1 MKIKK
6 LFALMLSILFVA
18 TLSAQTKKV
27 ATNKLIKTLEKNK
40 KTGVT
45 FVSDINL
52 NGIEVLE
59 NQTLVIPSLKNETI
73 NFVAKIDTEFLI
85 ERIKYKNS
93 QLFKVEFVLQNEN
106 TKTYEITKIH
116 NIETV
121 KEYNTR
127 IEKEKIEEEKRL
139 AAERQANLQKLP
151 VQVINYE
158 ITNLNISESSWLPS
172 HIQDKFKSNLQTY
185 LGMKTV
191 VDSKAESALKKLQAE
206 SENLGRDENTAIELG
221 KITTAK
227 FALFTKIRKVG
238 ANYVIAVDFT
248 DLTTGEQL
256 ASCMSKE
263 YSKAEYLYGN
273 TGAVDELTLALA
285 EKLGIKVSE
294 LNKNYLTSG
303 SSSFSVDEQL
313 ALAKENEAKFK
324 QWMANYDAELAKL
337 TTSND
342 INAIQN
348 KKRIEAEK
356 ALLQEKQNAEKN
368 RQAELQ
374 AQKERAEADKKL
386 EAERSIALKTQR
398 DKLAQDAAAKASQV
412 RKLKMEKQGVL
423 GQINVIESKKK
434 ALVEIRQGVENRSIE
449 LYNQMETDIKSEF
462 ERITNKSY
470 STVEL
475 GSDGKPTEQ
484 ALTRRENQ
492 RIAKYDELHQK
503 FYADCE
509 SVKQATMQQQ
519 NALLQEIKQDQT
531 NLAKIKTVNSMGDEL
546 KVSFGPYEGSK
557 NGWNAYL
564 SLYSDGILVYTDTV
578 IVSYEAVAGKKAP
591 NMETELNDA
600 VIEEY
605 TNNVDMYNSL
615 LTRGDSILYFV
626 LEYSV
631 NAKSEDNPSEY
642 DFSYKNL
649 KVYNTLSDKVVQNIA
664 INKTEAKVMNPK
676 QDLKIYDGIV
686 EKEKNVCLA
695 VKEFITFLNEK
706 IDTVAFDE
714 NKKKVIL
721 EAFKLAKRNH
731 LEFNTF
737 CKAYDALKFVKIP
750 GKNINMLQ
758 TEVTQQLYEF
768 VMGENPSRFKGEYN
782 APVKGEIQKLRPVEQ
797 VSWYDAIYFC
807 NLFSELFLLTPVYS
821 VNGETDVTKWN
832 YVPHK
837 MHELEGEI
845 EQNLNANGYRL
856 PTVEE
861 WKYAARG
868 GEDFY
873 YAGSNN
879 IDEVAWY
886 NRNSNDKTH
895 EVGKK
900 KANGYGLFD
909 MSGNV
914 AEWCWDP
921 IYYYNDR
928 YYGGGSCGSG
938 TDDCFIVIN
947 IGAKPKSQYKF
958 LGFRIVCSQE

>member
-1 MKIKK
+1 MKLKK
-6 LFALMLSILFVA
+6 LFTLALSILFVA
-18 TLSAQTKKV
+18 ALSAQTKKV
-27 ATNKLIKTLEKNK
+27 ATNKLIQTLEKNT
-40 KTGVT
+40 KTEIV
-45 FVSDINL
+45 FISDVDLSN
-52 NGIEVLE
+52 IEILDNSIV
-59 NQTLVIPSLKNETI
+59 VIPSLKSDKI
-73 NFVAKIDTEFLI
+73 NFISEIENNYLTERLEYSNYPI
-85 ERIKYKNS
+85 
-93 QLFKVEFVLQNEN
+93 FKVEFMLHNKEL
-106 TKTYEITKIH
+106 KTYAITKIH
-116 NIETV
+116 GIESVQEYTTR
-121 KEYNTR
+121 KEQER
-127 IEKEKIEEEKRL
+127 IEEEKRK
-139 AAERQANLQKLP
+139 ERERLEKLTQSPIQVFNL
-151 VQVINYE
+151 E
-158 ITNLNISESSWLPS
+158 ITNLNNSEASWLPLQ
-172 HIQDKFKSNLQTY
+172 IQDKLKSNLQTY

-191 VDSKAESALKKLQAE
+191 VDSKAEASLKKLQAE
-206 SENLGRDENTAIELG
+206 SENVGRDENTAIELG
-221 KITTAK
+221 KIISAK

-248 DLTTGEQL
+248 DLTTGEQM
-256 ASCMSKE
+256 ASCMTKE

-303 SSSFSVDEQL
+303 SASFSVDEQL
-313 ALAKENEAKFK
+313 ALAKENEAKFNK
-324 QWMANYDAELAKL
+324 MMANYDAELAKL

-398 DKLAQDAAAKASQV
+398 DKLAQDAAAKASEV

-423 GQINVIESKKK
+423 GQINVVESKKK
-434 ALVEIRQGVENRSIE
+434 AFIEIRQGVENRSIE
-449 LYNQMETDIKSEF
+449 LYNQLETDIKSEF

-484 ALTRRENQ
+484 ALIRRENQ
-492 RIAKYDELHQK
+492 RIAKFDELHQK

-509 SVKQATMQQQ
+509 SVKQATMSQQ

-615 LTRGDSILYFV
+615 LTRGDPILYFEI
-626 LEYSV
+626 EYSV
-631 NAKSEDNPSEY
+631 NAKDEDKPSEY
-642 DFSYKNL
+642 DFIYKNL
-649 KVYNTLSDKVVQNIA
+649 KVYNTLSDVVVQNIA
-664 INKTEAKVMNPK
+664 INKIESKVMNPK

-686 EKEKNVCLA
+686 ENAKENVKT
-695 VKEFITFLNEK
+695 VKKYLENSWK
-706 IDTVAFDE
+706 IDKIFNSIITYKSLQFVDIFDIGI
-714 NKKKVIL
+714 KMSK
-721 EAFKLAKRNH
+721 
-731 LEFNTF
+731 
-737 CKAYDALKFVKIP
+737 
-750 GKNINMLQ
+750 
-758 TEVTQQLYEF
+758 TEVTQDLYEL
-768 VMGENPSRFKGEYN
+768 VMGENPSYFQGTKNLPAEGEN
-782 APVKGEIQKLRPVEQ
+782 QSKRPVEN

-807 NLFSELFLLTPVYS
+807 NKLSVIFGLDPVYS
-821 VNGETDVTKWN
+821 VDGETDVTKWD
-832 YVPHK
+832 YVPHRERRIRGK
-837 MHELEGEI
+837 LER
-845 EQNLNANGYRL
+845 NLNANGYRL
-856 PTVEE
+856 PTDTE
-861 WKYAARG
+861 WGIAAIDG
-868 GEDFY
+868 DFDT
-873 YAGSNN
+873 
-879 IDEVAWY
+879 DEKAWY
-886 NRNSNDKTH
+886 EKNSNFITH

-900 KANGYGLFD
+900 KANRYGLFD
-909 MSGNV
+909 IGGNV
-914 AEWCWDP
+914 WEWCYRIKIFIRDKE
-921 IYYYNDR
+921 YDA
-928 YYGGGSCGSG
+928 YGGSWDSSRNECEGLSIYSYPLCQAEKQY
-938 TDDCFIVIN
+938 DN
-947 IGAKPKSQYKF
+947 I
-958 LGFRIVCSQE
+958 GFRIVCSAE

>member
-1 MKIKK
+1 MRLKKI
-6 LFALMLSILFVA
+6 FALMLSILFVA

-27 ATNKLIKTLEKNK
+27 ATNKLIKTLEKNT

-85 ERIKYKNS
+85 ERIKYNNS
-93 QLFKVEFVLQNEN
+93 QFFKVEFVLQNEN
-106 TKTYEITKIH
+106 SKTYEITKIH

-127 IEKEKIEEEKRL
+127 IET
-139 AAERQANLQKLP
+139 ERQANLQKLP

-172 HIQDKFKSNLQTY
+172 QIQDKLKSNLQTY

-206 SENLGRDENTAIELG
+206 SENVGRDENTAIELG

-248 DLTTGEQL
+248 DLTTDEQM

-273 TGAVDELTLALA
+273 TGAVDEITLALA

-303 SSSFSVDEQL
+303 SASFSVDEQL
-313 ALAKENEAKFK
+313 ALAKENEAKFN
-324 QWMANYDAELAKL
+324 QMMANYDAELAKL

-374 AQKERAEADKKL
+374 AQKERAESDKKL

-398 DKLAQDAAAKASQV
+398 DKLAQDAAAKASEV

-423 GQINVIESKKK
+423 GQINVVESKKK
-434 ALVEIRQGVENRSIE
+434 ALIEIRQGVENRSIE
-449 LYNQMETDIKSEF
+449 LYNQMEMDIISEF
-462 ERITNKSY
+462 GRITSKSY

-475 GSDGKPTEQ
+475 GSDGKPTKQ

-509 SVKQATMQQQ
+509 SVKQATMSQQ

-615 LTRGDSILYFV
+615 LTRGDPILYFV

-642 DFSYKNL
+642 DFTYKNL

-664 INKTEAKVMNPK
+664 LNKTESKVMNPK
-676 QDLKIYDGIV
+676 QDLRIYDGIV
-686 EKEKNVCLA
+686 EEEKNVCLA
-695 VKEFITFLNEK
+695 VKNYITSLNEK
-706 IDTVAFDE
+706 IDTVVFD
-714 NKKKVIL
+714 VIV
-721 EAFKLAKRNH
+721 EVSKLAKRNH
-731 LEFNTF
+731 LKFIT
-737 CKAYDALKFVKIP
+737 AYNLYTALIFVEIP
-750 GKNINMLQ
+750 DKKINMLL
-758 TEVTQQLYEF
+758 TEVTQYVYEI
-768 VMGENPSRFKGEYN
+768 VMGENPSYFDRNPAEGELQ
-782 APVKGEIQKLRPVEQ
+782 VKRPVEY
-797 VSWYDAIYFC
+797 VSFYDAIYFC
-807 NLFSELFLLTPVYS
+807 NKLSTMFGLVPVYS
-821 VNGETDVTKWN
+821 VDGITDVTKWN

-837 MHELEGEI
+837 ENVLAGEI

-856 PTVEE
+856 PTKGE
-861 WKYAARG
+861 WYYAAGG
-868 GEDFY
+868 GEY
-873 YAGSNN
+873 LVYAGSNN

-886 NRNSNDKTH
+886 KENSNDKTH

-900 KANGYGLFD
+900 KANGYGLYD

-914 AEWCWDP
+914 REWCWDVYP
-921 IYYYNDR
+921 YNSGYRYDCGGDFYSPYYRCNLLVNDDTNTNAR
-928 YYGGGSCGSG
+928 SQDYGM
-938 TDDCFIVIN
+938 
-947 IGAKPKSQYKF
+947 
-958 LGFRIVCSQE
+958 GFRIVCSQE

>member
-1 MKIKK
+1 MKLKK
-6 LFALMLSILFVA
+6 LFTLTLSILFIA

-73 NFVAKIDTEFLI
+73 NFVAKIETEFLI

-158 ITNLNISESSWLPS
+158 ITSLNISESSWLPS
-172 HIQDKFKSNLQTY
+172 QIQDKFKSNLQTY

-206 SENLGRDENTAIELG
+206 SENVGRDENTAIELG

-248 DLTTGEQL
+248 DLTTGEQM

-303 SSSFSVDEQL
+303 SSSFSVDEQI
-313 ALAKENEAKFK
+313 ALAKENEAKFNK
-324 QWMANYDAELAKL
+324 MMANYDAELAKL

-356 ALLQEKQNAEKN
+356 ALLKEKQNAEKN

-398 DKLAQDAAAKASQV
+398 DKLAQDAAAKAAEI

-449 LYNQMETDIKSEF
+449 LYNQMNSDIESEF
-462 ERITNKSY
+462 NKITNKSY

-492 RIAKYDELHQK
+492 RIAKCDELHQK

-509 SVKQATMQQQ
+509 SVKQATMSQQ

-605 TNNVDMYNSL
+605 TNNVNMYNSL
-615 LTRGDSILYFV
+615 LTRGDPILYFEI
-626 LEYSV
+626 EYSV
-631 NAKSEDNPSEY
+631 KAKSEDKPSEY
-642 DFSYKNL
+642 DFTYKNL
-649 KVYNTLSDKVVQNIA
+649 KVYNTLSDVVVQNIA
-664 INKTEAKVMNPK
+664 INRTEVKVMNPK

-686 EKEKNVCLA
+686 EKEK
-695 VKEFITFLNEK
+695 
-706 IDTVAFDE
+706 
-714 NKKKVIL
+714 
-721 EAFKLAKRNH
+721 KLAKGMGFIKLCN
-731 LEFNTF
+731 FF
-737 CKAYDALKFVKIP
+737 DALKFVKIP
-750 GKNINMLQ
+750 YENKIIKMLQ
-758 TEVTQQLYEF
+758 TEVTQYLYEF
-768 VMGENPSRFKGEYN
+768 VMGENPSYFNRNPAEGELQE
-782 APVKGEIQKLRPVEQ
+782 KRPVEY
-797 VSWYDAIYFC
+797 VSFYDAIYFC
-807 NLFSELFLLTPVYS
+807 NKLSTMFGLVPVYC

-837 MHELEGEI
+837 EYELEGKI

-861 WKYAARG
+861 WQYAARG
-868 GEDFY
+868 GEGFD

-886 NRNSNDKTH
+886 NINSNLETH

-909 MSGNV
+909 MNGNV
-914 AEWCWDP
+914 FEWCWDS
-921 IYYYNDR
+921 INSNYRFYCGGSWHCYSSYCKVDDLYYND
-928 YYGGGSCGSG
+928 
-938 TDDCFIVIN
+938 
-947 IGAKPKSQYKF
+947 AKSQYNRI
-958 LGFRIVCSQE
+958 GFRIVCSLE

>member
-1 MKIKK
+1 MKLKK
-6 LFALMLSILFVA
+6 IFALMLSILFVA
-18 TLSAQTKKV
+18 ALSAQTKKV
-27 ATNKLIKTLEKNK
+27 ATNKLIQTLEKNT

-85 ERIKYKNS
+85 ERIKYNNS
-93 QLFKVEFVLQNEN
+93 QFFKVEFVLQNEN

-127 IEKEKIEEEKRL
+127 IET
-139 AAERQANLQKLP
+139 ERQANLQKFP

-172 HIQDKFKSNLQTY
+172 QIQDKLKSNLQTY

-206 SENLGRDENTAIELG
+206 SENVGRDENTAIELG

-248 DLTTGEQL
+248 DLTTGEQM

-273 TGAVDELTLALA
+273 TGAVDEITLVLA
-285 EKLGIKVSE
+285 EKLGIKVSD

-303 SSSFSVDEQL
+303 SASFSVDEQL
-313 ALAKENEAKFK
+313 ALAKENEAKFN
-324 QWMANYDAELAKL
+324 QMMANYDAELAKL

-374 AQKERAEADKKL
+374 AQKERAESDKKL

-398 DKLAQDAAAKASQV
+398 DKLAQDAAAKASEV

-423 GQINVIESKKK
+423 GQINVVESKKK
-434 ALVEIRQGVENRSIE
+434 ALIEIRQGVENRSIE
-449 LYNQMETDIKSEF
+449 LYNQLQTDIKSEF
-462 ERITNKSY
+462 ERITNKFY

-475 GSDGKPTEQ
+475 GSDRKPTEQ

-615 LTRGDSILYFV
+615 LTRGDPILYFV

-642 DFSYKNL
+642 DFTYKNL

-664 INKTEAKVMNPK
+664 LNKTESKVMNPK
-676 QDLKIYDGIV
+676 QDLRIYDGIV

-695 VKEFITFLNEK
+695 VKEYITSLNGK
-706 IDTVAFDE
+706 IDTVVFDE
-714 NKKKVIL
+714 NNKKVII
-721 EAFKLAKRNH
+721 EAFELAKGNH
-731 LEFNTF
+731 LDFIILYKF
-737 CKAYDALKFVKIP
+737 FDALKFVKISYEN
-750 GKNINMLQ
+750 KNIKMLQ
-758 TEVTQQLYEF
+758 TEVTQYLYEF
-768 VMGENPSRFKGEYN
+768 VMGKNPSYFERNPAEGELQE
-782 APVKGEIQKLRPVEQ
+782 KRPVER
-797 VSWYDAIYFC
+797 VSYFDAIYFC
-807 NLFSELFLLTPVYS
+807 NKLSTMFGLVPVYS
-821 VNGETDVTKWN
+821 VDGITDVTKW
-832 YVPHK
+832 YYKPHNGSDMWGK
-837 MHELEGEI
+837 L

-861 WKYAARG
+861 WQYAALAA
-868 GEDFY
+868 EDFNCY
-873 YAGSNN
+873 DK
-879 IDEVAWY
+879 DEKAWY
-886 NRNSNDKTH
+886 EKNSNFITH

-914 AEWCWDP
+914 CEWCWESDNSNLRH
-921 IYYYNDR
+921 YL
-928 YYGGGSCGSG
+928 GGSWS
-938 TDDCFIVIN
+938 DYVFNDIVTKDLCY
-947 IGAKPKSQYKF
+947 AKSQRNNI
-958 LGFRIVCSQE
+958 GFRIVCSAE

>member
-1 MKIKK
+1 MKLKK
-6 LFALMLSILFVA
+6 LFTLTLSILFIA

-45 FVSDINL
+45 FVSNINL

-59 NQTLVIPSLKNETI
+59 NQILVIPSLKNETI
-73 NFVAKIDTEFLI
+73 NFVAKIDTKFLV
-85 ERIKYKNS
+85 ERIKYKNF

-121 KEYNTR
+121 KEYNIR

-139 AAERQANLQKLP
+139 AAERQANLQKFP
-151 VQVINYE
+151 VQVINHD
-158 ITNLNISESSWLPS
+158 TTTLNISEKSWLPS
-172 HIQDKFKSNLQTY
+172 QIQDKFKSNLQTY

-206 SENLGRDENTAIELG
+206 SENVGRDENTAIELG
-221 KITTAK
+221 KIISAK

-248 DLTTGEQL
+248 DLTTGEQM
-256 ASCMSKE
+256 ATCMSKE

-285 EKLGIKVSE
+285 EKLGIKVSD

-313 ALAKENEAKFK
+313 ALAKEKEAKYK
-324 QWMANYDAELAKL
+324 KEMANYDAELAKL

-342 INAIQN
+342 LNAIQN

-356 ALLQEKQNAEKN
+356 ALLKEKQNAEKN

-398 DKLAQDAAAKASQV
+398 DKLAQDAAAKAAEV

-423 GQINVIESKKK
+423 GQISVVESKKK

-449 LYNQMETDIKSEF
+449 LYNQMNSDIKSEF
-462 ERITNKSY
+462 ERITNKTY

-492 RIAKYDELHQK
+492 KIAKYDELHKK

-509 SVKQATMQQQ
+509 SVKQATMSQQ
-519 NALLQEIKQDQT
+519 NALLQEIRQDQT

-615 LTRGDSILYFV
+615 LTRGDPILYFE
-626 LEYSV
+626 LEYTV
-631 NAKSEDNPSEY
+631 NAKSEDKPSEY

-649 KVYNTLSDKVVQNIA
+649 KVYNTLTDKVVQNIA
-664 INKTEAKVMNPK
+664 INKTEAKVMKP
-676 QDLKIYDGIV
+676 QYDLKIYDGIL

-721 EAFKLAKRNH
+721 EAFKLAK
-731 LEFNTF
+731 FNTF

-758 TEVTQQLYEF
+758 TEVTQQLYEY
-768 VMGENPSRFKGEYN
+768 VMGKNPSRFKGDREP
-782 APVKGEIQKLRPVEQ
+782 AEKRPVEK
-797 VSWYDAIYFC
+797 VSWFDAIYFC
-807 NLFSELFLLTPVYS
+807 NKLSTMFGLVPVYS
-821 VNGETDVTKWN
+821 VDGITDVTKWK
-832 YVPHK
+832 YVPH
-837 MHELEGEI
+837 EAEGILREKI
-845 EQNLNANGYRL
+845 GRNFNANGYRL

-861 WKYAARG
+861 WQYAARG
-868 GEDFY
+868 GEGFD

-886 NRNSNDKTH
+886 YINSNDETH

-914 AEWCWDP
+914 FEWCWD
-921 IYYYNDR
+921 YVTDDYRDYC
-928 YYGGGSCGSG
+928 GGSWNQDADHSRVDSG
-938 TDDCFIVIN
+938 HWTN
-947 IGAKPKSQYKF
+947 ATGQYSEM
-958 LGFRIVCSQE
+958 GFRIVCSQE

>member
-1 MKIKK
+1 MKLKK
-6 LFALMLSILFVA
+6 IFALMLSILFVA
-18 TLSAQTKKV
+18 ALSAQTKKV
-27 ATNKLIKTLEKNK
+27 ATNKLIKTLEKNT

-127 IEKEKIEEEKRL
+127 IET
-139 AAERQANLQKLP
+139 ERQANLQKLP

-172 HIQDKFKSNLQTY
+172 QIQDKLKSNLQTY

-191 VDSKAESALKKLQAE
+191 VDSKAELALKKLQAE
-206 SENLGRDENTAIELG
+206 SENVGRDENTAIELG

-248 DLTTGEQL
+248 DLTTGEQM

-273 TGAVDELTLALA
+273 TGAVDEITLVLA
-285 EKLGIKVSE
+285 EKLGIKVSD

-303 SSSFSVDEQL
+303 SASFSVDEQL
-313 ALAKENEAKFK
+313 ALAKENEAKFN
-324 QWMANYDAELAKL
+324 QMMANYDAELAKL

-374 AQKERAEADKKL
+374 AQKERAESDKKL

-398 DKLAQDAAAKASQV
+398 DKLAQDAAAKASEV

-423 GQINVIESKKK
+423 GQINVVESKKK

-449 LYNQMETDIKSEF
+449 LYNQLQTDIKSEF

-470 STVEL
+470 GTAEL

-492 RIAKYDELHQK
+492 KIAKYDELHQK

-509 SVKQATMQQQ
+509 SVKQATMSQQ

-531 NLAKIKTVNSMGDEL
+531 NLTKPRTVSSMGDEL

-615 LTRGDSILYFV
+615 LTRGDPILYFV

-642 DFSYKNL
+642 DFTYKNL

-664 INKTEAKVMNPK
+664 LNKTESKVMNPK
-676 QDLKIYDGIV
+676 QDLRIYDGIV
-686 EKEKNVCLA
+686 EEEKNVCLA
-695 VKEFITFLNEK
+695 VKNYITSLNEK
-706 IDTVAFDE
+706 IDTVVFD
-714 NKKKVIL
+714 VIV
-721 EAFKLAKRNH
+721 EVSKLAKRNH
-731 LEFNTF
+731 LKFIT
-737 CKAYDALKFVKIP
+737 AYNLYTALIFVEIP
-750 GKNINMLQ
+750 DKKINMLL
-758 TEVTQQLYEF
+758 TEVTQYVYEI
-768 VMGENPSRFKGEYN
+768 VMGENPSYFDRNPAEGELQ
-782 APVKGEIQKLRPVEQ
+782 VKRPVEY
-797 VSWYDAIYFC
+797 VSFYDAIYFC
-807 NLFSELFLLTPVYS
+807 NKLSTMFGLVPVYS
-821 VNGETDVTKWN
+821 VDGITDVTKWN
-832 YVPHK
+832 YKPH
-837 MHELEGEI
+837 HQESLEGRI
-845 EQNLNANGYRL
+845 IKQNLYANGFRL
-856 PTVEE
+856 PTEEE

-868 GEDFY
+868 GEDFKF
-873 YAGSNN
+873 AGSYD
-879 IDEVAWY
+879 IGEVAWFV
-886 NRNSNDKTH
+886 RNSNDKTH

-900 KANGYGLFD
+900 KANGYGLYD

-914 AEWCWDP
+914 REWCSDYNSDGDGVCYGSSWDRT
-921 IYYYNDR
+921 YSESSVGAHDWTSASYQRD
-928 YYGGGSCGSG
+928 
-938 TDDCFIVIN
+938 N
-947 IGAKPKSQYKF
+947 I
-958 LGFRIVCSQE
+958 GFRIVCSQE

>member
-1 MKIKK
+1 MKLKK
-6 LFALMLSILFVA
+6 IFLVMLSILFVA
-18 TLSAQTKKV
+18 ALSAQTKEV
-27 ATNKLIKTLEKNK
+27 HTNKLIKTLEKNK

-73 NFVAKIDTEFLI
+73 NFVAKIETEFLI

-127 IEKEKIEEEKRL
+127 IEKERIEEEKRL

-158 ITNLNISESSWLPS
+158 ITSLNISESSWLPS
-172 HIQDKFKSNLQTY
+172 QIQDKFKSNLQSY

-191 VDSKAESALKKLQAE
+191 VDSKAEASLKKLQAE
-206 SENLGRDENTAIELG
+206 SENVGRDENTAIELG
-221 KITTAK
+221 KIISAK

-248 DLTTGEQL
+248 DLTTGEQM

-263 YSKAEYLYGN
+263 YSNAEYLYGN

-285 EKLGIKVSE
+285 EKLGIKVSN

-303 SSSFSVDEQL
+303 SASFSVDEQL
-313 ALAKENEAKFK
+313 ALAKENEAKYNK
-324 QWMANYDAELAKL
+324 MMANYDAELAKL

-398 DKLAQDAAAKASQV
+398 DKLAQDAAAKASEV

-449 LYNQMETDIKSEF
+449 LYNQLQTDIKSEF

-484 ALTRRENQ
+484 ALTRRESQ
-492 RIAKYDELHQK
+492 RIVKYDELHK
-503 FYADCE
+503 NFFADCE
-509 SVKQATMQQQ
+509 SVKQATMSQQ

-531 NLAKIKTVNSMGDEL
+531 NLTKPRTVSSMGDEL

-557 NGWNAYL
+557 NGWNSYL

-615 LTRGDSILYFV
+615 LTRGDPILYFV

-642 DFSYKNL
+642 DFTYKNL

-664 INKTEAKVMNPK
+664 LNKTESKVMNPK

-686 EKEKNVCLA
+686 ENAKENVKT
-695 VKEFITFLNEK
+695 VKKYLENSWKSDKILSSIITYKSLQFVDIFGDRIK
-706 IDTVAFDE
+706 M
-714 NKKKVIL
+714 
-721 EAFKLAKRNH
+721 
-731 LEFNTF
+731 
-737 CKAYDALKFVKIP
+737 LK
-750 GKNINMLQ
+750 
-758 TEVTQQLYEF
+758 TEVTQELYEI
-768 VMGENPSRFKGEYN
+768 VMGENPSYFQGTKYLPAEGEN
-782 APVKGEIQKLRPVEQ
+782 QSKRPVEN

-807 NLFSELFLLTPVYS
+807 NKLSVIFGLDPVYS
-821 VNGETDVTKWN
+821 VDGETDVAKWN
-832 YVPHK
+832 YVPHNLDVIK
-837 MHELEGEI
+837 GTIRWEI
-845 EQNLNANGYRL
+845 ANGFRL
-856 PTVEE
+856 PTERE
-861 WKYAARG
+861 WRYAAKGR
-868 GEDFY
+868 EDFD

-886 NRNSNDKTH
+886 EKNSNFITH

-914 AEWCWDP
+914 YEWCWSNFGNGLYCGGSWSNDDDHCEVD
-921 IYYYNDR
+921 YSNFHNESYQYND
-928 YYGGGSCGSG
+928 
-938 TDDCFIVIN
+938 V
-947 IGAKPKSQYKF
+947 
-958 LGFRIVCSQE
+958 GFRIVCSR

>member
-1 MKIKK
+1 MKLKK
-6 LFALMLSILFVA
+6 IFAFMLSILFIA
-18 TLSAQTKKV
+18 ALSAQTKEV
-27 ATNKLIKTLEKNK
+27 PTNKLIKTLEKNT

-85 ERIKYKNS
+85 ERIKYNNS
-93 QLFKVEFVLQNEN
+93 QFFKVEFVLQNEN

-127 IEKEKIEEEKRL
+127 IEN
-139 AAERQANLQKLP
+139 ERQANLQKLP

-158 ITNLNISESSWLPS
+158 ITNLNISESSWLPFQ
-172 HIQDKFKSNLQTY
+172 IQDKLKSNLQTY

-206 SENLGRDENTAIELG
+206 SENVGRDENTAIELG

-248 DLTTGEQL
+248 DLTTGEQM

-273 TGAVDELTLALA
+273 TGAVDEITLVLA
-285 EKLGIKVSE
+285 EKLGIKVSD

-303 SSSFSVDEQL
+303 SASFSVDEQL
-313 ALAKENEAKFK
+313 ALAKENEAKFN
-324 QWMANYDAELAKL
+324 QMMANYDAELAKL

-356 ALLQEKQNAEKN
+356 ALLQEKQNAEKI

-374 AQKERAEADKKL
+374 AQKERAESDKKL

-398 DKLAQDAAAKASQV
+398 DKLAQDAAAKASEV

-423 GQINVIESKKK
+423 GQINVVESKKK

-449 LYNQMETDIKSEF
+449 LYNQLQTDIKSEF

-615 LTRGDSILYFV
+615 LTRGDPILYFEI
-626 LEYSV
+626 EYSV

-642 DFSYKNL
+642 DFTYKNL
-649 KVYNTLSDKVVQNIA
+649 KVYNTLSDKIVQNIA

-676 QDLKIYDGIV
+676 QDLRIYDGIV

-695 VKEFITFLNEK
+695 VKDYITSQNGK
-706 IDTVAFDE
+706 IDTVVFDE
-714 NKKKVIL
+714 NNKKLIVEIFEFVKG
-721 EAFKLAKRNH
+721 NH
-731 LEFNTF
+731 LDFITF
-737 CKAYDALKFVKIP
+737 YNLCDALKFVKIP
-750 GKNINMLQ
+750 DKKINMLQ
-758 TEVTQQLYEF
+758 TEVTQYLYEF
-768 VMGENPSRFKGEYN
+768 VMGENPSYFQGRENLPAEGEN
-782 APVKGEIQKLRPVEQ
+782 QSKRPVEN

-807 NLFSELFLLTPVYS
+807 NKLSVIFGLDPVYS
-821 VNGETDVTKWN
+821 VDGITDVTKWD
-832 YVPHK
+832 YVPHRERLIRGK
-837 MHELEGEI
+837 VK
-845 EQNLNANGYRL
+845 QNLNANGYRL
-856 PTVEE
+856 PTINE
-861 WKYAARG
+861 WEYASEGGDKYY
-868 GEDFY
+868 Y

-879 IDEVAWY
+879 GDEVAWY
-886 NRNSNDKTH
+886 KGNSNDLTH

-909 MSGNV
+909 MGGNV
-914 AEWCWDP
+914 WEWCWDSKYKNKK
-921 IYYYNDR
+921 IDKWYDAV
-928 YYGGGSCGSG
+928 GGSWASRDTECGCGNCLS
-938 TDDCFIVIN
+938 
-947 IGAKPKSQYKF
+947 PKFCYAENRYDSI
-958 LGFRIVCSQE
+958 GFRIVCSQE

>member
-1 MKIKK
+1 MKKIFSFI
-6 LFALMLSILFVA
+6 LLSVLIIFSSCLSTSGVTESEA
-18 TLSAQTKKV
+18 TQAKESQTK
-27 ATNKLIKTLEKNK
+27 
-40 KTGVT
+40 GVT
-45 FVSDINL
+45 ESEAPQAKETKTKDAQKSSKYLVQVVTQEVVNL
-52 NGIEVLE
+52 N
-59 NQTLVIPSLKNETI
+59 
-73 NFVAKIDTEFLI
+73 A
-85 ERIKYKNS
+85 
-93 QLFKVEFVLQNEN
+93 
-106 TKTYEITKIH
+106 
-116 NIETV
+116 
-121 KEYNTR
+121 
-127 IEKEKIEEEKRL
+127 
-139 AAERQANLQKLP
+139 
-151 VQVINYE
+151 
-158 ITNLNISESSWLPS
+158 SESAWLPLQ
-172 HIQDKFKSNLQTY
+172 IQDKLKSNLQSY

-191 VDSKAESALKKLQAE
+191 VDSKAESTLKKLQAA
-206 SENLGRDENTAIELG
+206 SEEVGRDENAAIELG

-227 FALFTKIRKVG
+227 YGLFTKVRKTG
-238 ANYVIAVDFT
+238 ENYVVSVDFT

-273 TGAVDELTLALA
+273 TGALDEITLALA
-285 EKLGIKVSE
+285 DQLGIKVSE

-303 SSSFSVDEQL
+303 STSFSVDEQL
-313 ALAKENEAKFK
+313 ALAKENEAQYKK
-324 QWMANYDAELAKL
+324 MMANYDAELAELAK
-337 TTSND
+337 SND

-348 KKRIEAEK
+348 QKRIEAEK

-386 EAERSIALKTQR
+386 EAERSIELITQR
-398 DKLAQDAAAKASQV
+398 DKLAQEAAAKASEV

-449 LYNQMETDIKSEF
+449 LFNQMEADIKSEF

-475 GSDGKPTEQ
+475 GSDGNPTEQ

-509 SVKQATMQQQ
+509 SVKQATMPQQ
-519 NALLQEIKQDQT
+519 NALLQEIIQDQT
-531 NLAKIKTVNSMGDEL
+531 NLTKLRTVSSMGDEL
-546 KVSFGPYEGSK
+546 KVSFGPYEGSQ

-615 LTRGDSILYFV
+615 LTRGDPILYFE

-631 NAKSEDNPSEY
+631 NAKSEDKPSEY
-642 DFSYKNL
+642 DFTYKNL
-649 KVYNTLSDKVVQNIA
+649 KVYNTLSDVVVQNIA
-664 INKTEAKVMNPK
+664 LNKTESKVMNPK

-695 VKEFITFLNEK
+695 VKEYITSLNEK

-714 NKKKVIL
+714 NKKKVIV
-721 EAFKLAKRNH
+721 EVFVLAKRYH
-731 LEFNTF
+731 LEFNTSYNF
-737 CKAYDALKFVKIP
+737 YNALKFVKIP
-750 GKNINMLQ
+750 RKNIKMLQ
-758 TEVTQQLYEF
+758 TEVTQEIYEI
-768 VMGENPSRFKGEYN
+768 VMGENPSYCKGDTKPPAE
-782 APVKGEIQKLRPVEQ
+782 GELQEKRPVEN
-797 VSWYDAIYFC
+797 VSFYDAIYFC
-807 NLFSELFLLTPVYS
+807 NKLSTMFGLAPVYS
-821 VNGETDVTKWN
+821 VDGITDVTKWN

-837 MHELEGEI
+837 EYELEGKI

-861 WKYAARG
+861 WQYAAKG
-868 GEDFY
+868 GKDFD

-886 NRNSNDKTH
+886 YNNSNKKTH

-900 KANGYGLFD
+900 KVNGYGLFD

-914 AEWCWDP
+914 EEWCWDSG
-921 IYYYNDR
+921 YDGSR
-928 YYGGGSCGSG
+928 VSCGGCWDGRAGYSEVDHENYNG
-938 TDDCFIVIN
+938 PKYQYSN
-947 IGAKPKSQYKF
+947 IGI
-958 LGFRIVCSQE
+958 RIVCSLE

>member
-1 MKIKK
+1 MKLKK
-6 LFALMLSILFVA
+6 IFLVMLSILFVA
-18 TLSAQTKKV
+18 ALFAQTKEV
-27 ATNKLIKTLEKNK
+27 PTNKLIKTLEKNK

-73 NFVAKIDTEFLI
+73 NFVAKIETEFLI

-127 IEKEKIEEEKRL
+127 IEKERIEEEKRL

-158 ITNLNISESSWLPS
+158 ITSLNISESSWLPS
-172 HIQDKFKSNLQTY
+172 QIQDKFKSNLQSY

-206 SENLGRDENTAIELG
+206 SENVGRDENTAIELG
-221 KITTAK
+221 KIISAK

-248 DLTTGEQL
+248 DLTTGEQM

-263 YSKAEYLYGN
+263 YSNAEYLYGN

-285 EKLGIKVSE
+285 EKLGIKVSD

-303 SSSFSVDEQL
+303 SASFSVDEQL
-313 ALAKENEAKFK
+313 ALAKENEAKFNK
-324 QWMANYDAELAKL
+324 MMANYDAELAKL

-398 DKLAQDAAAKASQV
+398 DKLAQDAAAKASEV

-449 LYNQMETDIKSEF
+449 LYNQLQTDIKSEF

-492 RIAKYDELHQK
+492 RISKYDELHQK

-509 SVKQATMQQQ
+509 SVKQATMSQQ
-519 NALLQEIKQDQT
+519 NALLQEIIQDQT
-531 NLAKIKTVNSMGDEL
+531 NLTKPRTVSSMGDEL

-615 LTRGDSILYFV
+615 LTRGDPILYFV

-631 NAKSEDNPSEY
+631 KAKSEDNPSEY
-642 DFSYKNL
+642 DFIYKNL
-649 KVYNTLSDKVVQNIA
+649 KVYNTLSDVVVQNIA

-676 QDLKIYDGIV
+676 QDLRIYDGIV
-686 EKEKNVCLA
+686 EEEKNVCLA
-695 VKEFITFLNEK
+695 VKNYITSLNEK
-706 IDTVAFDE
+706 IDTVVFDVMVE
-714 NKKKVIL
+714 VF
-721 EAFKLAKRNH
+721 ELAKRSH
-731 LEFNTF
+731 
-737 CKAYDALKFVKIP
+737 LKFITSYNLYTALIFVEIP
-750 GKNINMLQ
+750 DKKINMLQ
-758 TEVTQQLYEF
+758 TEVTQYIYEI
-768 VMGENPSRFKGEYN
+768 VMGENPSCFYRNPAEGELQ
-782 APVKGEIQKLRPVEQ
+782 VKRPVEY

-807 NLFSELFLLTPVYS
+807 NKLSTMFGLVPVYS
-821 VNGETDVTKWN
+821 VDGITDVTKWN
-832 YVPHK
+832 YKPHHGK
-837 MHELEGEI
+837 SLYKRII
-845 EQNLNANGYRL
+845 EQNLNANGFRL
-856 PTVEE
+856 PTEEE

-868 GEDFY
+868 GEDFE

-879 IDEVAWY
+879 IGEVAWY
-886 NRNSNDKTH
+886 DRNSNDKTH

-900 KANGYGLFD
+900 KANGYGLYD

-914 AEWCWDP
+914 REWCSD
-921 IYYYNDR
+921 YYSDGDGVC
-928 YYGGGSCGSG
+928 YGGSWDLTYSKSRVEVH
-938 TDDCFIVIN
+938 DWPSASYQRDN
-947 IGAKPKSQYKF
+947 I
-958 LGFRIVCSQE
+958 GFRIVCSQE

>member
-1 MKIKK
+1 MKLKK
-6 LFALMLSILFVA
+6 IFAFMLSILFVA
-18 TLSAQTKKV
+18 ALSAQTKKV
-27 ATNKLIKTLEKNK
+27 ATNKLIQTLEKNT

-85 ERIKYKNS
+85 ERIKYNNS
-93 QLFKVEFVLQNEN
+93 QFFKVEFVLQNEN

-127 IEKEKIEEEKRL
+127 IET
-139 AAERQANLQKLP
+139 ERQANLQKLP

-172 HIQDKFKSNLQTY
+172 QIQDKFKSNLQSY

-206 SENLGRDENTAIELG
+206 SENVGRDENTAIELG

-248 DLTTGEQL
+248 DLTTGEQM

-303 SSSFSVDEQL
+303 SASFSVDEQL
-313 ALAKENEAKFK
+313 ALAKENEAKFN
-324 QWMANYDAELAKL
+324 QMMANYDAELAKL

-356 ALLQEKQNAEKN
+356 ALLQEKQNAEKK

-374 AQKERAEADKKL
+374 AQKERAESDKKL

-398 DKLAQDAAAKASQV
+398 DKLAQDAAAKASEV

-423 GQINVIESKKK
+423 GQINVVESKKK
-434 ALVEIRQGVENRSIE
+434 ALIEIRQGVENRSIE
-449 LYNQMETDIKSEF
+449 LYNQLEIDIKSEF

-509 SVKQATMQQQ
+509 SVKQATMSQQ

-615 LTRGDSILYFV
+615 LTRGDPILYFEI
-626 LEYSV
+626 EYSV
-631 NAKSEDNPSEY
+631 NAKDQDHPSEY
-642 DFSYKNL
+642 DFTYTNL
-649 KVYNTLSDKVVQNIA
+649 KVHNTLSDKVVQNIA
-664 INKTEAKVMNPK
+664 LNKTESKVMNPK
-676 QDLKIYDGIV
+676 QDLRIYDGIV
-686 EKEKNVCLA
+686 ENAKENVKT
-695 VKEFITFLNEK
+695 VKKYLENSWK
-706 IDTVAFDE
+706 IDKIFSSIITYKSLQFVDIFDIGI
-714 NKKKVIL
+714 KMSK
-721 EAFKLAKRNH
+721 
-731 LEFNTF
+731 
-737 CKAYDALKFVKIP
+737 
-750 GKNINMLQ
+750 
-758 TEVTQQLYEF
+758 TEVTQDLYEL
-768 VMGENPSRFKGEYN
+768 VMGENPSYFQGTKNLPAEGEN
-782 APVKGEIQKLRPVEQ
+782 QSKRPVEN

-807 NLFSELFLLTPVYS
+807 NKLSVIFGLDPVYS
-821 VNGETDVTKWN
+821 VDGETDVTKWD
-832 YVPHK
+832 YVPHRERRIRGK
-837 MHELEGEI
+837 LER
-845 EQNLNANGYRL
+845 NLNANGYRL
-856 PTVEE
+856 PTDTE
-861 WKYAARG
+861 WGIAAIDYG
-868 GEDFY
+868 DFDT
-873 YAGSNN
+873 
-879 IDEVAWY
+879 DEKAWY
-886 NRNSNDKTH
+886 EKNSNFITH

-900 KANGYGLFD
+900 KANRYGLFD
-909 MSGNV
+909 IGGNV
-914 AEWCWDP
+914 WEWCYRIKIFIRDKE
-921 IYYYNDR
+921 YDA
-928 YYGGGSCGSG
+928 YGGSWDSSRNECEGLSIYSYPLCQAEKQY
-938 TDDCFIVIN
+938 DN
-947 IGAKPKSQYKF
+947 I
-958 LGFRIVCSQE
+958 GFRIVCSQE

>member
-1 MKIKK
+1 MKKIY
-6 LFALMLSILFVA
+6 LLILSVLLTTTIY
-18 TLSAQTKKV
+18 AQTVVKQ
-27 ATNKLIKTLEKNK
+27 NKLETTLDKNQESNIIFISELDLSKMSITETGTIILPFMKKNK
-40 KTGVT
+40 VM
-45 FVSDINL
+45 FVSGMDMSYIKERIAYTKKKKFQTT
-52 NGIEVLE
+52 IEVKD
-59 NQTLVIPSLKNETI
+59 II
-73 NFVAKIDTEFLI
+73 
-85 ERIKYKNS
+85 
-93 QLFKVEFVLQNEN
+93 
-106 TKTYEITKIH
+106 TKTYMITKIEG
-116 NIETV
+116 IETV
-121 KEYNTR
+121 EEYTERNR
-127 IEKEKIEEEKRL
+127 ELLI
-139 AAERQANLQKLP
+139 AESRKNIQKYPIQVVNQEISNLS
-151 VQVINYE
+151 
-158 ITNLNISESSWLPS
+158 TSESSWLPLQ
-172 HIQDKFKSNLQTY
+172 IQDKLKSNLQSY

-206 SENLGRDENTAIELG
+206 SENVGRDENTAIELG
-221 KITTAK
+221 KIISAK

-238 ANYVIAVDFT
+238 VNYVIAVDFT

-273 TGAVDELTLALA
+273 TGAVDELTLALSD
-285 EKLGIKVSE
+285 KLGIKVSE

-313 ALAKENEAKFK
+313 ALAKENEAKFN
-324 QWMANYDAELAKL
+324 QMMANYDAELAKL

-342 INAIQN
+342 LNAIQN

-398 DKLAQDAAAKASQV
+398 DKLAQDAAAKASEV

-449 LYNQMETDIKSEF
+449 LFNQMEADIKSEF

-475 GSDGKPTEQ
+475 GSDGQPTEI
-484 ALTRRENQ
+484 ALTRREKQ
-492 RIAKYDELHQK
+492 RISAFNNLHEK

-509 SVKQATMQQQ
+509 SVKQATMSQQ

-531 NLAKIKTVNSMGDEL
+531 NLTKLRTVNSMGDEL
-546 KVSFGPYEGSK
+546 RVSFGPYEGSQ
-557 NGWNAYL
+557 NGWNTYL

-591 NMETELNDA
+591 NMATELNDS

-605 TNNVDMYNSL
+605 TNNVDMYSSL
-615 LTRGDSILYFV
+615 LTRGDPILYFV

-631 NAKSEDNPSEY
+631 NAKSEDKPSEY
-642 DFSYKNL
+642 DFTYKNL
-649 KVYNTLSDKVVQNIA
+649 KVYNTLSDVVVQNIA
-664 INKTEAKVMNPK
+664 INRTESKVMNPK
-676 QDLKIYDGIV
+676 QDLKIYAGIV
-686 EKEKNVCLA
+686 EIATIKSDVWN
-695 VKEFITFLNEK
+695 N
-706 IDTVAFDE
+706 
-714 NKKKVIL
+714 IL
-721 EAFKLAKRNH
+721 L
-731 LEFNTF
+731 
-737 CKAYDALKFVKIP
+737 IP
-750 GKNINMLQ
+750 EQQFMMSK
-758 TEVTQQLYEF
+758 TEVTQELYEF
-768 VMGENPSRFKGEYN
+768 VMGENPSDFQGPK
-782 APVKGEIQKLRPVEQ
+782 KLPVEN

-807 NLFSELFLLTPVYS
+807 NLLSEIFFLTPVYS
-821 VNGETDVTKWN
+821 VNGETDVTQWN
-832 YVPHK
+832 YLPHK
-837 MHELEGEI
+837 EDVLGEKNVLLGKVKLEKV

-861 WKYAARG
+861 WQYAAKG
-868 GEDFY
+868 GEYFK

-879 IDEVAWY
+879 VDEVAWY
-886 NRNSNDKTH
+886 RINSNDKTH

-909 MSGNV
+909 MNGNV
-914 AEWCWDP
+914 GEWCWDS
-921 IYYYNDR
+921 YSDVCR
-928 YYGGGSCGSG
+928 YFCGGTIFGYANNEFRGKDVSNATG
-938 TDDCFIVIN
+938 
-947 IGAKPKSQYKF
+947 QYRSI
-958 LGFRIVCSQE
+958 GFRIVRSIK

>member
-1 MKIKK
+1 MKK
-6 LFALMLSILFVA
+6 LLSIILLLVLIILSSCLSTSGVTESEA
-18 TLSAQTKKV
+18 TQTKESQTKGVTESEAPQAKEAQTKEAQKSSKYLV
-27 ATNKLIKTLEKNK
+27 QV
-40 KTGVT
+40 VT
-45 FVSDINL
+45 QEVVNL
-52 NGIEVLE
+52 N
-59 NQTLVIPSLKNETI
+59 
-73 NFVAKIDTEFLI
+73 A
-85 ERIKYKNS
+85 
-93 QLFKVEFVLQNEN
+93 
-106 TKTYEITKIH
+106 
-116 NIETV
+116 
-121 KEYNTR
+121 
-127 IEKEKIEEEKRL
+127 
-139 AAERQANLQKLP
+139 
-151 VQVINYE
+151 
-158 ITNLNISESSWLPS
+158 SESAWLPLQ
-172 HIQDKFKSNLQTY
+172 IQDKLKSNLQSY

-191 VDSKAESALKKLQAE
+191 VDSKAESTLKKLQAA
-206 SENLGRDENTAIELG
+206 SEEVGRDENAAIELG

-227 FALFTKIRKVG
+227 YGLFTKVRKTG
-238 ANYVIAVDFT
+238 ENYVVSVDFT

-273 TGAVDELTLALA
+273 TGAVDEITLALA
-285 EKLGIKVSE
+285 DQLGIKVSE

-303 SSSFSVDEQL
+303 STSFSVDEQL
-313 ALAKENEAKFK
+313 ALAKENEAQYKK
-324 QWMANYDAELAKL
+324 MMANYDAELAELAK
-337 TTSND
+337 SND

-348 KKRIEAEK
+348 QKRIEAEK

-386 EAERSIALKTQR
+386 EAERSIELITQR
-398 DKLAQDAAAKASQV
+398 DKLAQEAAAKAAEV

-449 LYNQMETDIKSEF
+449 LFNQMEADIKSEF

-475 GSDGKPTEQ
+475 GSDGKPTDQ

-509 SVKQATMQQQ
+509 SVKQATMSQQ
-519 NALLQEIKQDQT
+519 NALLQEIIQDQT
-531 NLAKIKTVNSMGDEL
+531 NLTKLRTVSSMGDEL

-615 LTRGDSILYFV
+615 LTRGDPILYFE

-642 DFSYKNL
+642 DFTYKNL
-649 KVYNTLSDKVVQNIA
+649 KVYNTLSDKIVQNIA
-664 INKTEAKVMNPK
+664 INKTESKVMNPK
-676 QDLKIYDGIV
+676 QDLRIYDGIV

-695 VKEFITFLNEK
+695 VKDYITSLNEK

-714 NKKKVIL
+714 NKKKEVV
-721 EAFKLAKRNH
+721 EVFELAKRNH

-737 CKAYDALKFVKIP
+737 YKFYDALKFVEIS
-750 GKNINMLQ
+750 GKKINMLQ
-758 TEVTQQLYEF
+758 TEVTQYIYEF
-768 VMGENPSRFKGEYN
+768 VMGENPSYFKGD
-782 APVKGEIQKLRPVEQ
+782 GEPPAEGELQEKRPVED
-797 VSWYDAIYFC
+797 VSFYDAIYFC
-807 NLFSELFLLTPVYS
+807 NKLSTMFGLVPVYS
-821 VNGETDVTKWN
+821 VDGIADVTKWD
-832 YVPHK
+832 YEPHY
-837 MHELEGEI
+837 GESLYGRRI
-845 EQNLNANGYRL
+845 EQNLNANGFRL

-861 WKYAARG
+861 WNYAYY
-868 GEDFY
+868 DY
-873 YAGSNN
+873 SYAGSSN
-879 IDEVAWY
+879 IDETAWY
-886 NRNSNDKTH
+886 YKNSSNKTH

-900 KANGYGLFD
+900 KANEYGLYD
-909 MSGNV
+909 MCGNV
-914 AEWCWDP
+914 TEWCWDSLDTKNP
-921 IYYYNDR
+921 AWYR
-928 YYGGGSCGSG
+928 GGSYHNSAERCKGGNTYSSNESTG
-938 TDDCFIVIN
+938 R
-947 IGAKPKSQYKF
+947 YKTI
-958 LGFRIVCSQE
+958 GFRIVCNAE

>member
-1 MKIKK
+1 MKLKK
-6 LFALMLSILFVA
+6 IFALMFSILFVA
-18 TLSAQTKKV
+18 ALSAQTKKV
-27 ATNKLIKTLEKNK
+27 ATNKLIKTLEKNT

-127 IEKEKIEEEKRL
+127 IET
-139 AAERQANLQKLP
+139 ERQANLQKLP

-172 HIQDKFKSNLQTY
+172 QIQDKLKSNLQTY

-191 VDSKAESALKKLQAE
+191 VDSKAELALKKLQAE
-206 SENLGRDENTAIELG
+206 SENVGRDENTAIELG

-248 DLTTGEQL
+248 DLTTGEQM

-273 TGAVDELTLALA
+273 TGAVDEITLVLA
-285 EKLGIKVSE
+285 EKLGIKVSD

-303 SSSFSVDEQL
+303 SASFSVDEQL
-313 ALAKENEAKFK
+313 ALAKENEAKFN
-324 QWMANYDAELAKL
+324 QMMANYDAELAKL

-374 AQKERAEADKKL
+374 AQKERAESDKKL

-398 DKLAQDAAAKASQV
+398 DKLAQDAAAKASEV

-423 GQINVIESKKK
+423 GQINVVESKKK
-434 ALVEIRQGVENRSIE
+434 ALIEIRQGVENRSIE
-449 LYNQMETDIKSEF
+449 LYNQLQTDIKSEF

-475 GSDGKPTEQ
+475 GSDRKPTEQ

-509 SVKQATMQQQ
+509 SVKQATMSQQ

-615 LTRGDSILYFV
+615 LTRGDPILYFEI
-626 LEYSV
+626 EYSV

-642 DFSYKNL
+642 DFTYKNL

-664 INKTEAKVMNPK
+664 LNKTESKVMNPK

-695 VKEFITFLNEK
+695 VKEYITSLNGK
-706 IDTVAFDE
+706 IDTVVFDE
-714 NKKKVIL
+714 NNKKLIV
-721 EAFKLAKRNH
+721 EVFELAKRSH
-731 LEFNTF
+731 
-737 CKAYDALKFVKIP
+737 LKFITSYNLYTALIFVEIP
-750 GKNINMLQ
+750 DKKINMLQ
-758 TEVTQQLYEF
+758 TEVTQYIYEI
-768 VMGENPSRFKGEYN
+768 VMGENPSRFQGTKKLPAEGEN
-782 APVKGEIQKLRPVEQ
+782 QSKRPVEN

-807 NLFSELFLLTPVYS
+807 NKFSVILGLDPAYS
-821 VNGETDVTKWN
+821 VDGETDVTKWD
-832 YVPHK
+832 YKPH
-837 MHELEGEI
+837 HQESLEGRI
-845 EQNLNANGYRL
+845 IKQNLYANGFRL
-856 PTVEE
+856 PTEEE

-868 GEDFY
+868 GEDFEF
-873 YAGSNN
+873 AGSYD
-879 IDEVAWY
+879 IGEVAWFV
-886 NRNSNDKTH
+886 RNSNDKTH

-900 KANGYGLFD
+900 KANGYGLYD

-914 AEWCWDP
+914 REWCSDYNSDGDGVCYGSSWDRT
-921 IYYYNDR
+921 YSESSVGAHDWTSASYQRD
-928 YYGGGSCGSG
+928 
-938 TDDCFIVIN
+938 N
-947 IGAKPKSQYKF
+947 I
-958 LGFRIVCSQE
+958 GFRIVCSQE

>member
-1 MKIKK
+1 MKLKK
-6 LFALMLSILFVA
+6 SMIFIWTLFVIT
-18 TLSAQTKKV
+18 TLSAQTKNIQKD
-27 ATNKLIKTLEKNK
+27 KLLKTLEKNK
-40 KTGVT
+40 KTEIV
-45 FVSDINL
+45 FISDVDLSN
-52 NGIEVLE
+52 IEILDKSKVI
-59 NQTLVIPSLKNETI
+59 IPSLKSDII
-73 NFVAKIDTEFLI
+73 NFISEIEIDYLTERLEYRKFPT
-85 ERIKYKNS
+85 
-93 QLFKVEFVLQNEN
+93 FKVEFVLNNKEL
-106 TKTYEITKIH
+106 KTYAITKIH
-116 NIETV
+116 GIESVQEYTTR
-121 KEYNTR
+121 KEQER
-127 IEKEKIEEEKRL
+127 IEEEKRK
-139 AAERQANLQKLP
+139 ERERLEKLTQSPIQVFNL
-151 VQVINYE
+151 E
-158 ITNLNISESSWLPS
+158 ITNLNNSEASWVPLQ
-172 HIQDKFKSNLQTY
+172 IKDKLKSNLQTY

-206 SENLGRDENTAIELG
+206 SENVGRDENTAIELG

-227 FALFTKIRKVG
+227 FALFTKIRKVSE
-238 ANYVIAVDFT
+238 NYVIAVDFT
-248 DLTTGEQL
+248 DLTTGEQM

-273 TGAVDELTLALA
+273 TGAVDELTLALS

-303 SSSFSVDEQL
+303 SSSFSVDEQI
-313 ALAKENEAKFK
+313 ALTKENEAKFNK
-324 QWMANYDAELAKL
+324 MMANYDAELAKL

-398 DKLAQDAAAKASQV
+398 DKLAQDAAAKASEV

-449 LYNQMETDIKSEF
+449 LFNQMEADIKSEF

-475 GSDGKPTEQ
+475 GSDGNPTDQ

-492 RIAKYDELHQK
+492 RIAKYDELHK
-503 FYADCE
+503 NFYADCE
-509 SVKQATMQQQ
+509 SVKQATMSQQ

-531 NLAKIKTVNSMGDEL
+531 NLTKLRNVNTMGDEL

-591 NMETELNDA
+591 NMETELNDS

-615 LTRGDSILYFV
+615 LTRGDPILYFE
-626 LEYSV
+626 LEYTV
-631 NAKSEDNPSEY
+631 NAKSEDKPSEY

-649 KVYNTLSDKVVQNIA
+649 KVYNTLTDKVVQNIA

-686 EKEKNVCLA
+686 EKERISELGIKDYIKSFVVN
-695 VKEFITFLNEK
+695 
-706 IDTVAFDE
+706 IDTLAFD
-714 NKKKVIL
+714 ND
-721 EAFKLAKRNH
+721 FKEKPFAKIYDFMNEYNEYNFDFYTSYYIYDCFT
-731 LEFNTF
+731 LVSIPNFN
-737 CKAYDALKFVKIP
+737 LK
-750 GKNINMLQ
+750 MLQ
-758 TEVTQQLYEF
+758 TEVTQKLYEF
-768 VMGENPSRFKGEYN
+768 IMGENPSHFSNGEEYN
-782 APVKGEIQKLRPVEQ
+782 LKPVEFI
-797 VSWYDAIYFC
+797 SWYDAIYFC
-807 NLFSELFLLTPVYS
+807 NKFSEVCGLQPVYT
-821 VNGETDVTKWN
+821 VEGESDVTKWD
-832 YVPHK
+832 YIPHK
-837 MHELEGEI
+837 GDSFKKKIKE
-845 EQNLNANGYRL
+845 NLKSNGFRL
-856 PTVEE
+856 PTVQE
-861 WKYAARG
+861 WQYAAKG
-868 GEDFY
+868 GENFEFS
-873 YAGSNN
+873 GSRS

-886 NRNSNDKTH
+886 GDNSNNQTQ
-895 EVGKK
+895 VVARK
-900 KANGYGLFD
+900 KANGYGLYD

-914 AEWCWDP
+914 WEWCWDSHYDTRCYCGGAWYSGFNQGDCEVDDLHS
-921 IYYYNDR
+921 YYPSARD
-928 YYGGGSCGSG
+928 YGR
-938 TDDCFIVIN
+938 
-947 IGAKPKSQYKF
+947 
-958 LGFRIVCSQE
+958 GFRIVRSAE

>member
-1 MKIKK
+1 MKLKK
-6 LFALMLSILFVA
+6 LFTLTLSILFVA

-73 NFVAKIDTEFLI
+73 NFVAKIETEFLI

-127 IEKEKIEEEKRL
+127 IEKEKIEEEKRIEKEKIEEEKRL

-158 ITNLNISESSWLPS
+158 ITNLNISESSWLPTQ
-172 HIQDKFKSNLQTY
+172 IQDKLKSNLQTY

-206 SENLGRDENTAIELG
+206 SENVGRDENTAIELG

-273 TGAVDELTLALA
+273 TGAVDEITLALS
-285 EKLGIKVSE
+285 EKLGIKVSD

-313 ALAKENEAKFK
+313 ALAKENEAKFN
-324 QWMANYDAELAKL
+324 QMMANYDAELAKL

-398 DKLAQDAAAKASQV
+398 DKLAQDAAAKAAEV
-412 RKLKMEKQGVL
+412 RKIKMEKQGVL

-449 LYNQMETDIKSEF
+449 LYNQMNSDIESEF
-462 ERITNKSY
+462 NKITNKSY

-492 RIAKYDELHQK
+492 RIAKCDELHQK
-503 FYADCE
+503 FYTDCE
-509 SVKQATMQQQ
+509 SVKQATMSQQ

-605 TNNVDMYNSL
+605 TNNVNMYNSL
-615 LTRGDSILYFV
+615 LTRGDPILYFEI
-626 LEYSV
+626 EYSV
-631 NAKSEDNPSEY
+631 KAKSEDKPSEY
-642 DFSYKNL
+642 DFIYKNL
-649 KVYNTLSDKVVQNIA
+649 KVYNTLSDILVQNIA

-686 EKEKNVCLA
+686 EKEK
-695 VKEFITFLNEK
+695 
-706 IDTVAFDE
+706 
-714 NKKKVIL
+714 
-721 EAFKLAKRNH
+721 KLAKGMGVNK
-731 LEFNTF
+731 LCNF
-737 CKAYDALKFVKIP
+737 YDALKFVKIP
-750 GKNINMLQ
+750 YENKLIKMLQ
-758 TEVTQQLYEF
+758 TEVTQYLYEF
-768 VMGENPSRFKGEYN
+768 VMGENPSYFNRNPAEGESQE
-782 APVKGEIQKLRPVEQ
+782 KRPVEY
-797 VSWYDAIYFC
+797 VSFYDAIYFC
-807 NLFSELFLLTPVYS
+807 NKLSTMFGLVPVYS
-821 VNGETDVTKWN
+821 VDGITDVTKWD

-837 MHELEGEI
+837 EWLMRGKL

-856 PTVEE
+856 PTIKE
-861 WKYAARG
+861 WNYAAKG
-868 GEDFY
+868 GEDYMY

-879 IDEVAWY
+879 EDEVAWY
-886 NRNSNDKTH
+886 KGNSNDLTH

-914 AEWCWDP
+914 GEWCGDFKYSVYDALGGSWGSDA
-921 IYYYNDR
+921 YYNKYDS
-928 YYGGGSCGSG
+928 YTNCQYN
-938 TDDCFIVIN
+938 N
-947 IGAKPKSQYKF
+947 I
-958 LGFRIVCSQE
+958 GFRIVCSAE

>member
-1 MKIKK
+1 MKKIY
-6 LFALMLSILFVA
+6 LLILSILL
-18 TLSAQTKKV
+18 TTTMYAQTVVKQ
-27 ATNKLIKTLEKNK
+27 NKLETILDKNQESNIVFISELDLSKMLITETGTIILPFMKKNK
-40 KTGVT
+40 VM
-45 FVSDINL
+45 FVSGMDMSYIKERIAYTKKKKFQTT
-52 NGIEVLE
+52 IEVKD
-59 NQTLVIPSLKNETI
+59 II
-73 NFVAKIDTEFLI
+73 
-85 ERIKYKNS
+85 
-93 QLFKVEFVLQNEN
+93 
-106 TKTYEITKIH
+106 TKTYMITKIEG
-116 NIETV
+116 IETV
-121 KEYNTR
+121 EEYTERNR
-127 IEKEKIEEEKRL
+127 ELLI
-139 AAERQANLQKLP
+139 AESRKNIQKYPIQVVNQEISNLS
-151 VQVINYE
+151 
-158 ITNLNISESSWLPS
+158 TSESSWLPLQ
-172 HIQDKFKSNLQTY
+172 IQDKLKSNLQSY

-206 SENLGRDENTAIELG
+206 SENVGRDENTAIELG
-221 KITTAK
+221 KIISAK
-227 FALFTKIRKVG
+227 FVLFTKIRKVG

-273 TGAVDELTLALA
+273 TGAVDELTLALS

-303 SSSFSVDEQL
+303 SASFSVDEQL
-313 ALAKENEAKFK
+313 ALAKENEAKFN
-324 QWMANYDAELAKL
+324 QMMANYDAELAELAK
-337 TTSND
+337 SND

-348 KKRIEAEK
+348 QKRIEAEK

-449 LYNQMETDIKSEF
+449 LYNQLQTDIKSEF

-475 GSDGKPTEQ
+475 GSDGQPTEI

-492 RIAKYDELHQK
+492 RISAYNNLHEK

-509 SVKQATMQQQ
+509 SVKQATMSQQ

-531 NLAKIKTVNSMGDEL
+531 NLTKLRTVNSMGDEL
-546 KVSFGPYEGSK
+546 RVSFGPYEGSQ
-557 NGWNAYL
+557 NGWNTYL

-591 NMETELNDA
+591 NMATELNDS

-605 TNNVDMYNSL
+605 TNNVDMYSSL
-615 LTRGDSILYFV
+615 LTRGDPILYFI

-642 DFSYKNL
+642 DFTYKNL
-649 KVYNTLSDKVVQNIA
+649 KVYNTLSDVIVQNIA

-676 QDLKIYDGIV
+676 QDLKIYAGIV
-686 EKEKNVCLA
+686 EIAKIRSYVWNNV
-695 VKEFITFLNEK
+695 T
-706 IDTVAFDE
+706 
-714 NKKKVIL
+714 
-721 EAFKLAKRNH
+721 
-731 LEFNTF
+731 
-737 CKAYDALKFVKIP
+737 FVKIP
-750 GKNINMLQ
+750 ELRIMMSK
-758 TEVTQQLYEF
+758 TECTQELYELI
-768 VMGENPSRFKGEYN
+768 MGENPSYFQGPKKLP
-782 APVKGEIQKLRPVEQ
+782 AKGEIQKLRPVEN

-807 NLFSELFLLTPVYS
+807 NILSLICGLQPVYC
-821 VNGETDVTKWN
+821 VNGETNVTNWN

-837 MHELEGEI
+837 EKMLIGKI

-856 PTVEE
+856 PTGEE
-861 WKYAARG
+861 REYAARC
-868 GEDFY
+868 GEDFK

-886 NRNSNDKTH
+886 SENSSAKTH

-900 KANGYGLFD
+900 KANGYGLYD

-914 AEWCWDP
+914 LEWYWESSNH
-921 IYYYNDR
+921 IKYAW
-928 YYGGGSCGSG
+928 GGSWRSNALNSRVNSVYH
-938 TDDCFIVIN
+938 DDGKYQNNLI
-947 IGAKPKSQYKF
+947 
-958 LGFRIVCSQE
+958 GFRIVCSVRPVN

>member
-1 MKIKK
+1 MKLKK
-6 LFALMLSILFVA
+6 LFTLTLSILFIA

-73 NFVAKIDTEFLI
+73 TFVAKIDTEFLI
-85 ERIKYKNS
+85 ERIKYKKS

-139 AAERQANLQKLP
+139 AAERQANLQKLS

-158 ITNLNISESSWLPS
+158 TTSLNISEKSWLPS
-172 HIQDKFKSNLQTY
+172 QIQDKFKSNLQTY

-206 SENLGRDENTAIELG
+206 SENVGRDENTAIELG
-221 KITTAK
+221 KIISAK

-248 DLTTGEQL
+248 DLTTGEQM
-256 ASCMSKE
+256 ATCMSKE

-285 EKLGIKVSE
+285 EKLGIKVSD

-313 ALAKENEAKFK
+313 ALAKENEAKFN
-324 QWMANYDAELAKL
+324 QMMANYDAELAKL

-342 INAIQN
+342 LNAIQN

-356 ALLQEKQNAEKN
+356 ALLKEKQNAEKN

-398 DKLAQDAAAKASQV
+398 DKLAQDAAAKASEV

-449 LYNQMETDIKSEF
+449 LYNQLQTDIKSEF

-475 GSDGKPTEQ
+475 GSDGNPTEQ
-484 ALTRRENQ
+484 ALIRRENQ
-492 RIAKYDELHQK
+492 RISAYNNLHEK

-509 SVKQATMQQQ
+509 SVKQATMSQQ

-531 NLAKIKTVNSMGDEL
+531 NLTKLRTVNSMGDEL
-546 KVSFGPYEGSK
+546 RVSFGPYEGSK

-564 SLYSDGILVYTDTV
+564 SLYSDGFLVYTDTV

-615 LTRGDSILYFV
+615 LTRGDPILYFV

-631 NAKSEDNPSEY
+631 KAKDQDRPSEY
-642 DFSYKNL
+642 DFTYKNL
-649 KVYNTLSDKVVQNIA
+649 KVYNTLSDKIVQNIA
-664 INKTEAKVMNPK
+664 INRTEAKVMNPK

-721 EAFKLAKRNH
+721 EAFEFVKGNH

-737 CKAYDALKFVKIP
+737 CKVYDALKFVKIP

-782 APVKGEIQKLRPVEQ
+782 APVKGEIQELRPVEQ

-821 VNGETDVTKWN
+821 VNGETDVTQWN

-837 MHELEGEI
+837 EKVLEGKI

-861 WKYAARG
+861 WQYAARG
-868 GEDFY
+868 GEGFY

-886 NRNSNDKTH
+886 NRNSNDETH

-914 AEWCWDP
+914 GEWCWD
-921 IYYYNDR
+921 IDYYDYSRN
-928 YYGGGSCGSG
+928 YGGGHCRGVDENCRVNLMLNYYSKFQM
-938 TDDCFIVIN
+938 DFI
-947 IGAKPKSQYKF
+947 
-958 LGFRIVCSQE
+958 GFRIVCSQE

>member
-1 MKIKK
+1 M
-6 LFALMLSILFVA
+6 
-18 TLSAQTKKV
+18 
-27 ATNKLIKTLEKNK
+27 
-40 KTGVT
+40 
-45 FVSDINL
+45 
-52 NGIEVLE
+52 
-59 NQTLVIPSLKNETI
+59 
-73 NFVAKIDTEFLI
+73 
-85 ERIKYKNS
+85 
-93 QLFKVEFVLQNEN
+93 
-106 TKTYEITKIH
+106 
-116 NIETV
+116 
-121 KEYNTR
+121 
-127 IEKEKIEEEKRL
+127 
-139 AAERQANLQKLP
+139 
-151 VQVINYE
+151 QVINYE
-158 ITNLNISESSWLPS
+158 ITSLNISESSWLPS
-172 HIQDKFKSNLQTY
+172 QIQDKLKSNLQTY

-206 SENLGRDENTAIELG
+206 SENVGRDENTAIELG

-248 DLTTGEQL
+248 DLTTGEQM

-273 TGAVDELTLALA
+273 TGAVDEITLALA
-285 EKLGIKVSE
+285 EKLGIKVSA

-303 SSSFSVDEQL
+303 SASFSVDEQL
-313 ALAKENEAKFK
+313 ALAKENEAKFN
-324 QWMANYDAELAKL
+324 QMMANYDAELAKL

-398 DKLAQDAAAKASQV
+398 DKLAQDAATKASEV
-412 RKLKMEKQGVL
+412 RKLRMEKQGVL
-423 GQINVIESKKK
+423 GQINVVESKKK
-434 ALVEIRQGVENRSIE
+434 ALIEIRQGVENRSIE
-449 LYNQMETDIKSEF
+449 LYNQLEIDIKSEF

-475 GSDGKPTEQ
+475 GSDGKPTKQ

-509 SVKQATMQQQ
+509 SVKQATMSQQ

-615 LTRGDSILYFV
+615 LTRGDPILYFEI
-626 LEYSV
+626 EYSV
-631 NAKSEDNPSEY
+631 NAKSEDKPSEY
-642 DFSYKNL
+642 DFTYKNL

-664 INKTEAKVMNPK
+664 INKIEAKVMNPK
-676 QDLKIYDGIV
+676 QDLRIYDGIV

-695 VKEFITFLNEK
+695 VKDYITSQNEK
-706 IDTVAFDE
+706 IDTVVFDVMVE
-714 NKKKVIL
+714 VF
-721 EAFKLAKRNH
+721 ELAKRNH
-731 LEFNTF
+731 LEFIPSYNLYT
-737 CKAYDALKFVKIP
+737 ALIFVKIP
-750 GKNINMLQ
+750 DKKINMLQ
-758 TEVTQQLYEF
+758 TEVTQYIYEI
-768 VMGENPSRFKGEYN
+768 VVGENPSYFDRNPAECELQ
-782 APVKGEIQKLRPVEQ
+782 VKRPVEC
-797 VSWYDAIYFC
+797 VSFYDAIYFC
-807 NLFSELFLLTPVYS
+807 NKLSTMFGLVPVYS
-821 VNGETDVTKWN
+821 VDGITDVTKWN

-837 MHELEGEI
+837 RNVLKGKI
-845 EQNLNANGYRL
+845 EQNLYANGFRL

-861 WKYAARG
+861 WQYAAKA

-873 YAGSNN
+873 YSGSNN
-879 IDEVAWY
+879 IDEVAWNGY
-886 NRNSNDKTH
+886 NSNDKTH

-900 KANGYGLFD
+900 KANGYGLYD

-914 AEWCWDP
+914 FEWCWNLGIADNSR
-921 IYYYNDR
+921 YCCGGYYNSDR
-928 YYGGGSCGSG
+928 NCAVNGR
-938 TDDCFIVIN
+938 T
-947 IGAKPKSQYKF
+947 YKNAEYQF
-958 LGFRIVCSQE
+958 ESVGFRIVCSQE

>member
-1 MKIKK
+1 MKLKK
-6 LFALMLSILFVA
+6 LFTLTLSILFIA

-73 NFVAKIDTEFLI
+73 NFVAKIETEFLI

-158 ITNLNISESSWLPS
+158 TTSLNISEKSWLPS
-172 HIQDKFKSNLQTY
+172 HIQDKLKSNLQSY

-191 VDSKAESALKKLQAE
+191 VDSKAEAALKKLQAE
-206 SENLGRDENTAIELG
+206 SENVGRDENTAIELG
-221 KITTAK
+221 KIISAK

-238 ANYVIAVDFT
+238 DNYVIAVDFT
-248 DLTTGEQL
+248 DLTTGEQM
-256 ASCMSKE
+256 ATCMSKE

-273 TGAVDELTLALA
+273 TGAVDELTLALS
-285 EKLGIKVSE
+285 EKLGIKVSD
-294 LNKNYLTSG
+294 LNKNDLTSG
-303 SSSFSVDEQL
+303 SASFSVDEQL
-313 ALAKENEAKFK
+313 AIAKENEAKFK
-324 QWMANYDAELAKL
+324 QIYAEFEKW
-337 TTSND
+337 TTSTD
-342 INAIQN
+342 INATDNI
-348 KKRIEAEK
+348 KKIEAEK
-356 ALLQEKQNAEKN
+356 ANLQKLLNAQKN

-398 DKLAQDAAAKASQV
+398 DKLAQDAAAKAAEI
-412 RKLKMEKQGVL
+412 RKLKMEKLGVL
-423 GQINVIESKKK
+423 GQINVVESKKK
-434 ALVEIRQGVENRSIE
+434 ALVEIRQGVENSSIE
-449 LYNQMETDIKSEF
+449 LFNQMNSDIKSEF
-462 ERITNKSY
+462 ERITNKTY

-492 RIAKYDELHQK
+492 KIAKYDELHKK

-509 SVKQATMQQQ
+509 SVKQATMSQQ
-519 NALLQEIKQDQT
+519 NALLQEIRQDQT

-591 NMETELNDA
+591 NMETELNDS

-615 LTRGDSILYFV
+615 LIRGAPILYFV

-631 NAKSEDNPSEY
+631 NAKSEDKPSVY
-642 DFSYKNL
+642 DFTYKNL
-649 KVYNTLSDKVVQNIA
+649 KVYNTLSDVVVQNIA
-664 INKTEAKVMNPK
+664 INRTEAKVMNPK

-686 EKEKNVCLA
+686 EKEK
-695 VKEFITFLNEK
+695 
-706 IDTVAFDE
+706 
-714 NKKKVIL
+714 
-721 EAFKLAKRNH
+721 KLAKGMEVIKLCN
-731 LEFNTF
+731 L
-737 CKAYDALKFVKIP
+737 YDALKFVKIP
-750 GKNINMLQ
+750 YENKIIKMLQ
-758 TEVTQQLYEF
+758 TEVTQYLYEL
-768 VMGENPSRFKGEYN
+768 VMGENPGCFNRNPAEGELQE
-782 APVKGEIQKLRPVEQ
+782 KRPVVY
-797 VSWYDAIYFC
+797 VSFYDAIYFC
-807 NLFSELFLLTPVYS
+807 NKLSTMFGLVPVYC

-837 MHELEGEI
+837 RYDLEGKI

-861 WKYAARG
+861 WQYAARG
-868 GEDFY
+868 GEGFD

-886 NRNSNDKTH
+886 DRNSNDETH

-914 AEWCWDP
+914 FEWCWDS
-921 IYYYNDR
+921 YRSYDR
-928 YYGGGSCGSG
+928 RYICGGSWISNANLSKVDHRNY
-938 TDDCFIVIN
+938 DDAGNRSSCI
-947 IGAKPKSQYKF
+947 
-958 LGFRIVCSQE
+958 GFRIVCSLE

>member
-1 MKIKK
+1 MKLKK
-6 LFALMLSILFVA
+6 IFALMLSILFVA
-18 TLSAQTKKV
+18 ALSAQTKEV
-27 ATNKLIKTLEKNK
+27 PTNKLIKTLEKNK
-40 KTGVT
+40 KTEIV
-45 FVSDINL
+45 FISDVDLSN
-52 NGIEVLE
+52 IEILDNSIV
-59 NQTLVIPSLKNETI
+59 VIPSLKSDKI
-73 NFVAKIDTEFLI
+73 NFISEIENNYLTERLEYSNYPI
-85 ERIKYKNS
+85 
-93 QLFKVEFVLQNEN
+93 FKVEFMLHNKEL
-106 TKTYEITKIH
+106 KTYAITKIH
-116 NIETV
+116 GIESVQEYTTR
-121 KEYNTR
+121 KEQER
-127 IEKEKIEEEKRL
+127 IEEEKRK
-139 AAERQANLQKLP
+139 ERERLEKLTQSPIQVFNL
-151 VQVINYE
+151 E
-158 ITNLNISESSWLPS
+158 ITNLNNSEASWLPLQ
-172 HIQDKFKSNLQTY
+172 IQDKLKSNLQTY

-191 VDSKAESALKKLQAE
+191 VDSKAEASLKKLQAE
-206 SENLGRDENTAIELG
+206 SENVGRDENTAIELG
-221 KITTAK
+221 KIISAK

-248 DLTTGEQL
+248 DLTTGEQM

-303 SSSFSVDEQL
+303 SASFSVDEQL
-313 ALAKENEAKFK
+313 ALAKENEAKFNK
-324 QWMANYDAELAKL
+324 MMANYDAELAKL

-398 DKLAQDAAAKASQV
+398 DKLVQDAAAKASQV

-449 LYNQMETDIKSEF
+449 LYNQLQTDIKSEF

-470 STVEL
+470 GTAEL

-492 RIAKYDELHQK
+492 KIAKYDELHK
-503 FYADCE
+503 NFFADCE
-509 SVKQATMQQQ
+509 SVKQATMSQQ
-519 NALLQEIKQDQT
+519 NTLLQEIKQDQT
-531 NLAKIKTVNSMGDEL
+531 NLTKPRTVSSMGDEL

-578 IVSYEAVAGKKAP
+578 IVNYEAVAGKKAP
-591 NMETELNDA
+591 NMETELNDV

-605 TNNVDMYNSL
+605 ANNVDMYNSL
-615 LTRGDSILYFV
+615 LTRGDPILYFV

-642 DFSYKNL
+642 DFTYKNL

-664 INKTEAKVMNPK
+664 LNKTEAKVMNPK
-676 QDLKIYDGIV
+676 QDLRIYDGIV
-686 EKEKNVCLA
+686 EQEKNVCLA
-695 VKEFITFLNEK
+695 VKNYIASLNEK
-706 IDTVAFDE
+706 IDTVVFDVMVE
-714 NKKKVIL
+714 VF
-721 EAFKLAKRNH
+721 ELAKRNH
-731 LEFNTF
+731 LKFIPSYNLYT
-737 CKAYDALKFVKIP
+737 ALIFVEIP
-750 GKNINMLQ
+750 DKNIKMLL
-758 TEVTQQLYEF
+758 TEVTQYVYEI
-768 VMGENPSRFKGEYN
+768 VMGENPSYFDRNPAEGELQ
-782 APVKGEIQKLRPVEQ
+782 VKRPVEY

-807 NLFSELFLLTPVYS
+807 NKLSTMFGLVPVYS
-821 VNGETDVTKWN
+821 VDGITDVTKWN

-837 MHELEGEI
+837 ENVLKGKI

-861 WKYAARG
+861 WKYAASG
-868 GEDFY
+868 GKGFN
-873 YAGSNN
+873 YAGSDN

-886 NRNSNDKTH
+886 KENSNFITH

-914 AEWCWDP
+914 SEWCWDSFDNSDRIMRFCGGACGDIAFHSE
-921 IYYYNDR
+921 IYNGERYSSYAYNQ
-928 YYGGGSCGSG
+928 Y
-938 TDDCFIVIN
+938 DDM
-947 IGAKPKSQYKF
+947 
-958 LGFRIVCSQE
+958 GFRIVCSQE

>member
-1 MKIKK
+1 MKLKK
-6 LFALMLSILFVA
+6 IFALMLSILFVA
-18 TLSAQTKKV
+18 ALSAQTKEV
-27 ATNKLIKTLEKNK
+27 PTNKLIKTLEKNK

-73 NFVAKIDTEFLI
+73 NFVAKIETEFLI
-85 ERIKYKNS
+85 ERIKYNNS
-93 QLFKVEFVLQNEN
+93 QFFKVEFVLQNEN

-127 IEKEKIEEEKRL
+127 IEKERIEEEKRL

-158 ITNLNISESSWLPS
+158 ITSLNISESSWLPS
-172 HIQDKFKSNLQTY
+172 QIQDKFKSNLQSY

-191 VDSKAESALKKLQAE
+191 VDSKAEASLKKLQAE
-206 SENLGRDENTAIELG
+206 SENVGRDENTAIELG
-221 KITTAK
+221 KIISAK

-248 DLTTGEQL
+248 DLTTGEQM

-263 YSKAEYLYGN
+263 YSNAEYLYGN

-303 SSSFSVDEQL
+303 SASFSVDEQL
-313 ALAKENEAKFK
+313 ALAKENEAKFNK
-324 QWMANYDAELAKL
+324 MMANYDAELAKL

-342 INAIQN
+342 INAVQN

-398 DKLAQDAAAKASQV
+398 DKLAQDAAAKASEV

-449 LYNQMETDIKSEF
+449 LYNQLQTDIKSEF

-470 STVEL
+470 GTAEL

-492 RIAKYDELHQK
+492 KIAKYDELHQK

-509 SVKQATMQQQ
+509 SVKQATMSQQ

-531 NLAKIKTVNSMGDEL
+531 NLTKPRTVSSMGDEL

-564 SLYSDGILVYTDTV
+564 SLYSDEILVYTDTV

-591 NMETELNDA
+591 NMETELNDT

-605 TNNVDMYNSL
+605 ANNVDMYNSL
-615 LTRGDSILYFV
+615 LTRGDPILYFV

-631 NAKSEDNPSEY
+631 KAKDQDHPSEY
-642 DFSYKNL
+642 DFTYTNL
-649 KVYNTLSDKVVQNIA
+649 KVHNTLSDKVVQNIA
-664 INKTEAKVMNPK
+664 LNKTESKVMNPK

-686 EKEKNVCLA
+686 EEEKNVCLA
-695 VKEFITFLNEK
+695 VKEYTTSPNGK
-706 IDTVAFDE
+706 IDTVVFDE
-714 NKKKVIL
+714 NNKKVIV
-721 EAFKLAKRNH
+721 EVFELAKRNH
-731 LEFNTF
+731 LEFITSYNLF
-737 CKAYDALKFVKIP
+737 DALKFVKIP
-750 GKNINMLQ
+750 YENIIMLQ
-758 TEVTQQLYEF
+758 TEVTQQLYEI
-768 VMGENPSRFKGEYN
+768 VMGENPSRFKGD
-782 APVKGEIQKLRPVEQ
+782 GEPPAEGENQSKRPVEN

-807 NLFSELFLLTPVYS
+807 NKLSVIFGLDPAYS
-821 VNGETDVTKWN
+821 VDGETDVTKW
-832 YVPHK
+832 YYYK
-837 MHELEGEI
+837 MRVELKR
-845 EQNLNANGYRL
+845 NLKANGFRL
-856 PTVEE
+856 PTLAE
-861 WKYAARG
+861 WQYAAKA
-868 GEDFY
+868 GEDFN

-886 NRNSNDKTH
+886 EGNSNDKTH

-900 KANGYGLFD
+900 KANGYGLYD
-909 MSGNV
+909 MCGNV
-914 AEWCWDP
+914 WEWCWDV
-921 IYYYNDR
+921 YRYNSDFR
-928 YYGGGSCGSG
+928 YIRGGSWGS
-938 TDDCFIVIN
+938 TDDAYRKVDYH
-947 IGAKPKSQYKF
+947 GADDQRHSI
-958 LGFRIVCSQE
+958 GFRIVCSQE

>member
-1 MKIKK
+1 MKLKK

-73 NFVAKIDTEFLI
+73 NFVAKIETEFLI

-158 ITNLNISESSWLPS
+158 ITSLNISESSWLPS
-172 HIQDKFKSNLQTY
+172 QIQDKFKSNLQTY

-206 SENLGRDENTAIELG
+206 SENVGRDENTAIELG

-248 DLTTGEQL
+248 DLTTGEQM

-273 TGAVDELTLALA
+273 TGAIDELTLALA
-285 EKLGIKVSE
+285 EKLGIKVSK

-303 SSSFSVDEQL
+303 SASFSVDEQL
-313 ALAKENEAKFK
+313 ALAKENEAKFN
-324 QWMANYDAELAKL
+324 QMMANYDAELAKL

-398 DKLAQDAAAKASQV
+398 DKLAQDAAAKAAEV

-449 LYNQMETDIKSEF
+449 IYNQMEMDIISEF
-462 ERITNKSY
+462 GRITNKSY

-475 GSDGKPTEQ
+475 GSDGKPTKQ

-492 RIAKYDELHQK
+492 KIAKYDELHQK

-509 SVKQATMQQQ
+509 SVKQATMSQQ

-564 SLYSDGILVYTDTV
+564 TLYSDGILVYTDTV

-615 LTRGDSILYFV
+615 LTRGDPILYFV

-631 NAKSEDNPSEY
+631 KAKSEDNPSEY
-642 DFSYKNL
+642 DFIYKNL

-686 EKEKNVCLA
+686 ENAKENVKT
-695 VKEFITFLNEK
+695 VKKYLGNSWKSDKILSSIITYKYLQFVDIFGK
-706 IDTVAFDE
+706 GI
-714 NKKKVIL
+714 KM
-721 EAFKLAKRNH
+721 
-731 LEFNTF
+731 
-737 CKAYDALKFVKIP
+737 LK
-750 GKNINMLQ
+750 
-758 TEVTQQLYEF
+758 TEVTQELYEI
-768 VMGENPSRFKGEYN
+768 VMGENPSYFQGTKNLPAEGEN
-782 APVKGEIQKLRPVEQ
+782 QSKRPVEN

-807 NLFSELFLLTPVYS
+807 NKLSVIFGLDPAYS
-821 VNGETDVTKWN
+821 VDGETDVAKWN
-832 YVPHK
+832 YVPHNRDVIK
-837 MHELEGEI
+837 GTIRWEI
-845 EQNLNANGYRL
+845 ANGFRL
-856 PTVEE
+856 PTIYE
-861 WKYAARG
+861 WNHAANYGISRDYKILS
-868 GEDFY
+868 E
-873 YAGSNN
+873 
-879 IDEVAWY
+879 
-886 NRNSNDKTH
+886 KTH
-895 EVGKK
+895 EVGMK
-900 KANGYGLFD
+900 KANGYGLCD
-909 MSGNV
+909 MEGNV
-914 AEWCWDP
+914 AEWCWDSKTGSN
-921 IYYYNDR
+921 IIR
-928 YYGGGSCGSG
+928 YFRGGSWTGDFGGLKSG
-938 TDDCFIVIN
+938 IDRFSFI
-947 IGAKPKSQYKF
+947 
-958 LGFRIVCSQE
+958 GFRIVCSAE